1 MNMSGLARIIS
12 SISER
17 NEVFLPS
24 MIVLATFTP
33 FGSTVSRIALNTVS
47 VNGVCGIIR

>member
-1 MNMSGLARIIS
+1 MKMSGFARIIS

-17 NEVFLPS
+17 NEVFLLS
-24 MIVLATFTP
+24 MIALATLTP

-47 VNGVCGIIR
+47 VNGVCGMIR